1 MAECTRHWSAT
12 VVEHFSANHI
22 PENPHRG
29 VLHRSGAEML
39 AIAFALNVLND
50 FMCARHVMTLIVNDL
65 ERLADVQLS
74 DTLQSEVVQFVEDT
88 VQIEPGK
95 GFGPHFVRAG
105 RQRPP
110 DQSFAIAGA
119 AFHEHPRTDI
129 ASRYDYVIA

>member
-1 MAECTRHWSAT
+1 MPERAT
-12 VVEHFSANHI
+12 YWAPAVLKSFSANQI
-22 PENPHRG
+22 SENPHRG
-29 VLHRSGAEML
+29 VLHGSGAEML

-50 FMCARHVMTLIVNDL
+50 FMCARYVMTLIVNDL
-65 ERLADVQLS
+65 ERLADVQLG

-95 GFGPHFVRAG
+95 GLGPHFARAG

-110 DQSFAIAGA
+110 DQSFAIARA
-119 AFHEHPRTDI
+119 AFHEHPRTNI